1 MDERRKRGEGVTE
14 AGRRREKVMG
24 DGLRGCNTLS
34 EKWENVAVMTQICCG
49 VALTWDGLCLAER

>member
-1 MDERRKRGEGVTE
+1 MGEGGTE
-14 AGRRREKVMG
+14 AGRRWEKVMG
-24 DGLRGCNTLS
+24 DGLRGCNTS